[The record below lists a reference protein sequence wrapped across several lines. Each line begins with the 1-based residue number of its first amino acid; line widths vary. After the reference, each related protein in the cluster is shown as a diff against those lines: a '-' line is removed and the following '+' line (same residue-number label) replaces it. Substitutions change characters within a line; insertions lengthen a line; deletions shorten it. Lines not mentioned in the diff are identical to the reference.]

1 MARPRIILDT
11 NVLVSALLTP
21 GDCRQIVDSWM
32 HRTCFDIVT
41 CPRLTL
47 ELERVV
53 RRRKIRAYV
62 SLRAS
67 DALLSA
73 LTVGALWF
81 PDPVASSFRLRD
93 GSDEFIA
100 QLALDAE
107 AELLVS
113 GDRDVL
119 TLGHQDTFRCI
130 APRDGVAI
138 IERWCE

>member
-1 MARPRIILDT
+1 MQNP
-11 NVLVSALLTP
+11 
-21 GDCRQIVDSWM
+21 
-32 HRTCFDIVT
+32 CFDVVT
-41 CPRLTL
+41 CPRLIL
-47 ELERVV
+47 ELETVL
-53 RRRKIRAYV
+53 RRRKIRACV
-62 SLRAS
+62 SHRAS

-93 GSDEFIA
+93 RNDEFVA
-100 QLALDAE
+100 QLAFDAD

-119 TLGHQDTFRCI
+119 ALGRQDNFSCV